1 MADLEFTRGLH
12 HLGDG
17 CHAWLEPDGSWGWS
31 NAGLVAG
38 SDESLLFDTL
48 FDVPMTRAMV
58 EGMAEVTASAP
69 IRTVVNSHS
78 NGDHWFGNQLFPDA
92 RIVASSATAQEMQHA
107 GPDLIMSL
115 RDAPGGPGR
124 FAREIFAPFDW
135 SDCSPLRPTET
146 FDGRQVLDV
155 GGVEVQLLEL
165 GPAHTAGD
173 SVAWVPSAGVLY
185 TGDLLFIGGTPIIWA
200 GPLRNWVRACDT
212 MLELEPVHVVPGHG
226 PVTDTS
232 GIRQVRD
239 YLLFVEEEAT
249 KRYRAG
255 MSPTEAMHDI
265 ALGRF
270 GEWAESGR
278 IAQNVMAVY
287 LELDP
292 SLERPDTREIFAR
305 VAALEGYRD

>member
-1 MADLEFTRGLH
+1 MADLEYSRGLH
-12 HLGDG
+12 DLGGG

-31 NAGLVAG
+31 NAGLVVG
-38 SDESLLFDTL
+38 DGESLLFDTL
-48 FDVPMTRAMV
+48 FDVPMTRAMLD
-58 EGMAEVTASAP
+58 GMAGLTGSAP

-92 RIVASSATAQEMQHA
+92 RILTSAATAEEMQHS
-107 GPDLIMSL
+107 GPELIMGL
-115 RDAPGGPGR
+115 RDSPGGPGR

-135 SDCSPLRPTET
+135 TDCDPLRPTDT
-146 FDGRQVLDV
+146 FSGRRDLDV

-173 SVAWVPSAGVLY
+173 SVAWVPSAGVLF

-212 MLELEPVHVVPGHG
+212 MLALEPAHVVPGHG
-226 PVTDTS
+226 PVTDGA
-232 GIRQVRD
+232 GIRQVRE

-249 KRYRAG
+249 KRFEAG
-255 MSPTEAMHDI
+255 MDPVEAMHDI

-292 SLERPDTREIFAR
+292 TLEKPDTREVFAR
-305 VAALEGYRD
+305 VATMEGFRD

>member
-1 MADLEFTRGLH
+1 MTQAML
-12 HLGDG
+12 DG
-17 CHAWLEPDGSWGWS
+17 MKEA
-31 NAGLVAG
+31 
-38 SDESLLFDTL
+38 
-48 FDVPMTRAMV
+48 
-58 EGMAEVTASAP
+58 TASAP
-69 IRTVVNSHS
+69 ITTVVNSHS
-78 NGDHWFGNQLFPDA
+78 NGDHWFGNQLFPDT
-92 RIVASSATAQEMQHA
+92 RIVASAATATEMEHA
-107 GPDLIMSL
+107 GPAMIMGL
-115 RDAPGGPGR
+115 REAPGGAGR

-135 SDCSPLRPTET
+135 TDCDPRRPSET
-146 FDGRQVLDV
+146 FSGRLDLDV
-155 GGVEVQLLEL
+155 GGVEVQLHEL

-173 SVAWVPSAGVLY
+173 SVAFVPSTGVLY

-200 GPLRNWVRACDT
+200 GPLRNWVQACDT
-212 MLELEPVHVVPGHG
+212 MLALEPAHVVPGHG
-226 PVTDTS
+226 PVTGDT

-249 KRYRAG
+249 KRYEAG
-255 MSPTEAMHDI
+255 MSPVEAMHDI

-305 VAALEGYRD
+305 VAALEGYAD

>member
-1 MADLEFTRGLH
+1 MSDVEFTRGLH
-12 HLGDG
+12 HLAGG
-17 CHAWLEPDGSWGWS
+17 CSAWLEPDGSWGWS
-31 NAGLVAG
+31 NAGLVVG
-38 SDESLLFDTL
+38 DGESLLFDTL
-48 FDVPMTRAMV
+48 FDVPMTQAMLD
-58 EGMAEVTASAP
+58 GMKEATASAP
-69 IRTVVNSHS
+69 ITTVVNSHS

-92 RIVASSATAQEMQHA
+92 RIIASSATAAEMEHS

-115 RDAPGGPGR
+115 REVPGGPGR

-135 SDCSPLRPTET
+135 TDCDPRRPSET
-146 FDGRQVLDV
+146 FSGRLDLDV
-155 GGVEVQLLEL
+155 GGVEVQLHEL

-173 SVAWVPSAGVLY
+173 SVAFVPSTGVLY

-200 GPLRNWVRACDT
+200 GPLRNWVQACDT
-212 MLELEPVHVVPGHG
+212 MLALEPAHVVPGHG
-226 PVTDTS
+226 PVTGDT

-249 KRYRAG
+249 KRYEAG
-255 MSPTEAMHDI
+255 MSPVEAMHDI

-305 VAALEGYRD
+305 VAALEGYAD